1 MVSANGITT
10 VGLTRLGQ
18 VNDSGVVYV
27 DDEVAI
33 LETIRYFLKMETFK
47 TLNNFIIVCMEGE
60 LKMDINGRTINLRR
74 HQLYFS
80 RARVIIDNYSVSKD
94 VKCKV
99 FCISDN
105 MLHIMLRTKIN
116 VWMEAA
122 YMGTSNIFQ
131 LSPNDVQ
138 LLEAYVTLIKEKLR
152 LKVNNMFQGETMH
165 SLLQTLLLEFCDILC
180 RLNADQQGGMPQ
192 GRQLFNRF
200 LSMLSNMDAKRHK
213 VKFYADQLA
222 VTPKYL
228 NVVCK
233 QYSNQTA
240 LKWIEHYLLE
250 DIRYYLR
257 NTDLTIKE
265 VSNLLGFPNVSFF
278 GSYVKKHF
286 GVSPSNVR
294 KNEEKDIQL
303 DIK

>member
-1 MVSANGITT
+1 MTSTNDIST
-10 VGLTRLGQ
+10 VNLTRLGQ
-18 VNDSGVVYV
+18 INDNQVVYV
-27 DDEVAI
+27 DEDVAI
-33 LETIRYFLKMETFK
+33 LETIRYFMNMDTFL
-47 TLNNFIIVCMEGE
+47 TLNNFVIVCMNGE
-60 LKMDINGRTINLRR
+60 LQMDINGETVNLKR
-74 HQLYFS
+74 HELYFS
-80 RARVIIDNYSVSKD
+80 RARVIIDNYSVSPD
-94 VKCKV
+94 FKCKV
-99 FCISDN
+99 FCVSDN

-131 LSPNDVQ
+131 LSPNEVK

-152 LKVNNMFQGETMH
+152 LKVNTMFQRETMH
-165 SLLQTLLLEFCDILC
+165 SLLQALLLEFCDILC

-192 GRQLFNRF
+192 GRMLFNRF

-213 VKFYADQLA
+213 VKFYADKLA

-257 NTDLTIKE
+257 NTNLTIKE
-265 VSNLLGFPNVSFF
+265 VSNLLGFANVSFF

-286 GVSPSNVR
+286 GVSPITLR
-294 KNEEKDIQL
+294 KSGDKKPTVN
-303 DIK
+303 

>member
-138 LLEAYVTLIKEKLR
+138 LLEAYVTLI
-152 LKVNNMFQGETMH
+152 
-165 SLLQTLLLEFCDILC
+165 SLLQALLLEFCDILC